1 MSELTDEESV
11 ATEKEKDAG
20 EEGATDETEKLTLEG
35 LAEILHALK
44 QVAERIFETDLDIVQ
59 RNLEIA
65 TEPYQRILDKM
76 NQRKKQL
83 SITIPSTSGEFACK
97 NTP

>member
-44 QVAERIFETDLDIVQ
+44 QVAERIFETDLDMVQ
-59 RNLEIA
+59 SIHFW
-65 TEPYQRILDKM
+65 RICM
-76 NQRKKQL
+76 QEHTM
-83 SITIPSTSGEFACK
+83 I
-97 NTP
+97 